1 MYKNALLS
9 EDLYT
14 DSLFV
19 LSGRTKILEAFRKV
33 SHRIKYFLFDLE
45 KKKHEMNVL
54 NKTFNISALPV

>member
-45 KKKHEMNVL
+45 KK
-54 NKTFNISALPV
+54 T